1 MPERNSLIWG
11 RTPGW
16 WAGLLILAT
25 TLARLWFIGSGQ
37 VELVQDE
44 AQYWDWSR
52 TLQLSYFTKPPLIAF
67 LIRLS
72 TALLGTSDFAVR
84 LPAVAGSCAVQAAL
98 YLGLAR
104 GFGRPRLGLAA
115 LVAANG
121 MLLFMVSGVLMTT
134 DNPLLVCWTAA
145 LFLLHAA
152 LRKTPGIGLLAALA
166 LAVALGCLAKYMM
179 LAIVPVALIA
189 MLLLRRAGLL
199 APGAAGRVLLAL
211 AAGSLLGLAPVV
223 IWNVQHDWVGYRHV
237 ATLAGV
243 QGQAAR
249 TFLRLDRLP
258 EYLGGQ
264 VGLVTPWWLLFML
277 WGGVRAWRL
286 AWRGAG
292 EGGVPG
298 SAGLDRGQAA
308 VLAAGFWPLWLG
320 VLLWSLH
327 AKIQPNWPAVS
338 YAAGAALAGA
348 AFLDLVGRRGLR
360 RLRVCAW
367 PALSLLLFLVAHGHD
382 WLPIPYRAEIPAPF
396 RAEPVV
402 VENPAVRLKGWSHL
416 GAEVERLRMT
426 AFADPA
432 KVFIFANNYD
442 LTAALAF
449 HTPGRPRTYCVNV
462 GRRYNQYDLW
472 PGPQDKLG
480 WDAIYVRQK
489 FKEAIE
495 PAVDELFSHTVQLH
509 FQTLHEDRPA
519 RQFTIY
525 LCYGFKGPWP
535 QGLGTGY

>member
-1 MPERNSLIWG
+1 MAAAQEFVFG
-11 RTPGW
+11 RRPGW
-16 WAGLLILAT
+16 WAGVLILAT
-25 TLARLWFIGSGQ
+25 TLARLWFIASGQ

-72 TALLGTSDFAVR
+72 TDLLGISDFSVR
-84 LPAVAGSCAVQAAL
+84 LPAALGSAAVQVIL

-134 DNPLLVCWTAA
+134 DNLLMVFWTAA
-145 LFLLHAA
+145 LFCLHGA
-152 LRKTPGIGLLAALA
+152 LRRRPGPGLLILLA
-166 LAVALGCLAKYMM
+166 LAVALGALAKYMM
-179 LAIVPVALIA
+179 LAILPVAFLA

-199 APGAAGRVLLAL
+199 PAGAAPRVAAAL
-211 AAGSLLGLAPVV
+211 FAGAVLGLAPIVL
-223 IWNVQHDWVGYRHV
+223 WNLQNGWVGLHHV
-237 ATLAGV
+237 STLAGV
-243 QGQAAR
+243 EGKAAQ
-249 TFLRLDRLP
+249 TFIRFDRLP
-258 EYLGGQ
+258 EYLGSQ
-264 VGLVTPWWLLFML
+264 VALLTPWWLVLML
-277 WGGVRAWRL
+277 AGGWRALGL
-286 AWRGAG
+286 AWRGG
-292 EGGVPG
+292 EGVL
-298 SAGLDRGQAA
+298 GLDRAQA
-308 VLAAGFWPLWLG
+308 VLLTCAFWPLWL
-320 VLLWSLH
+320 VLLLWSLH

-338 YAAGAALAGA
+338 YAAGAVLAGA
-348 AFLDLVGRRGLR
+348 AFADLAARRG
-360 RLRVCAW
+360 
-367 PALSLLLFLVAHGHD
+367 ALSPRVLLWPLLSALIFVAAHVHD
-382 WLPIPYRAEIPAPF
+382 WLPIPYRVALEVPF
-396 RAEPVV
+396 CAEPVV
-402 VENPAVRLKGWSHL
+402 LDNPAIRLKGWSHL

-426 AFADPA
+426 SFVDPQR
-432 KVFIFANNYD
+432 VFVFANNYD

-449 HTPGRPRTYCVNV
+449 HTPGRPRTFCVNI

-472 PGPQDKLG
+472 PGPEDRIG

-489 FKEAIE
+489 FKESIE
-495 PAVDELFSHTVQLH
+495 PQVAALFTHTVQLH
-509 FQTLHEDRPA
+509 FQTLHQGRPA